1 LFHLLLFSFVVSSC
15 STPYTANRPLWIL
28 YQKANKAYLLHMNFP
43 LIRTMVSYWSQA
55 IVQIEKPKDEM
66 TKENND
72 L

>member
-1 LFHLLLFSFVVSSC
+1 
-15 STPYTANRPLWIL
+15 
-28 YQKANKAYLLHMNFP
+28 
-43 LIRTMVSYWSQA
+43 MVSYWSQA

>member
-1 LFHLLLFSFVVSSC
+1 
-15 STPYTANRPLWIL
+15 LWIL